1 MMKRWCIIL
10 CTVLLLATSLLWGL
24 GCADVET
31 GETLQIV
38 TTIFPEYDW
47 VRQLLGAQFPNAQVT
62 LLQDN
67 GVDLHNYQPSV
78 ADLILISNCD
88 LFLYVGGESDKWVA
102 DALQNVRNPNQIALN
117 LLTVL
122 GDAVKEEEPV
132 AGVEQEDHDHDHAH
146 EDDHEHEHEVDEH
159 VWLSLK
165 NAKIICRAIT
175 QALQTLDTAHHA
187 EYEENLLAYTEK
199 LTALDARYRAVVDTS
214 ARKTIVFGDRFPFRY
229 LADDYG
235 ITYYA
240 AFTGCSAETEASF
253 ETVKFLAD
261 QVDQHQLMYVLTLDG
276 SNQELA
282 TTIIAQTTSKN
293 QHILTMD
300 SMQSAKGA
308 AQDSTRNYLSVM
320 EQNLVVLQTALQ

>member
-1 MMKRWCIIL
+1 MIKRWGILL
-10 CTVLLLATSLLWGL
+10 CTVLLLATSLVWGF
-24 GCADVET
+24 GCGEAVS

-67 GVDLHNYQPSV
+67 GVDLHNYQPSA

-102 DALQNVRNPNQIALN
+102 DALQTVRNPNQIALN

-132 AGVEQEDHDHDHAH
+132 AGMEQDDHDHAH
-146 EDDHEHEHEVDEH
+146 EDDHEHEADEH
-159 VWLSLK
+159 VWLSLHH
-165 NAKIICRAIT
+165 AKILCRAIT
-175 QALQTLDTAHHA
+175 QALQTLDSAHHA
-187 EYEENLLAYTEK
+187 EYEENLLAYTDK
-199 LTALDARYRAVVDTS
+199 LTALDARYRAVVD
-214 ARKTIVFGDRFPFRY
+214 AAAHKTIVFGDRFPFRY

-261 QVDQHQLMYVLTLDG
+261 QVDQHQLRYVLTLEG
-276 SNQELA
+276 SDQKLA
-282 TTIIAQTTSKN
+282 ATIIAQTASKD
-293 QHILTMD
+293 QRILTMD

-308 AQDSTRNYLSVM
+308 AHDSTRNYLWVM
-320 EQNLVVLQTALQ
+320 EQNLAVLQTVLQ